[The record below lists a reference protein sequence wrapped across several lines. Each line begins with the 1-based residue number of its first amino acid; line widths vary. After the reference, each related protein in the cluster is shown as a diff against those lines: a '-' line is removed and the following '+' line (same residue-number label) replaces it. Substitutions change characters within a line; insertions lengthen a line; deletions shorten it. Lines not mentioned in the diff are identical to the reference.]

1 MRINGPKVFSVKKGL
16 YEDNKRIADT
26 IRAELR
32 AKNSFLVNIMSS
44 PGSGKTRTLVSTIT
58 SLRDELSIGV
68 IEADVDSDVD
78 ARAVQAAGAR
88 AVQMHTGGLCHLD
101 ATMVK
106 TGLDELNPEGLDL
119 IFLEN
124 IGNLICPVGY
134 DTGAMRNVA
143 ILSVP
148 EGDDKPLKYPKIFAA
163 VDALLISKIDVAPF
177 FDFSLLRLEQSVRQ
191 LNPNIKIFP
200 ISAATG
206 QGMDAWLEWITQ
218 EMKGDSN
225 EEARQQN

>member
-1 MRINGPKVFSVKKGL
+1 LGELKVFPVKKGL
-16 YEDNKRIADT
+16 SEENKRIAES

-32 AKNSFLVNIMSS
+32 AKKVFFINIMSS
-44 PGSGKTRTLVSTIT
+44 PGSGKTRTLVSTIKA
-58 SLRDELSIGV
+58 LREELRIGV

-78 ARAVQAAGAR
+78 AQAVQAAGAK

-106 TGLDELNPEGLDL
+106 TGLDELEPDGLDL
-119 IFLEN
+119 VFLEN

-143 ILSVP
+143 ILSIP

-163 VDALLISKIDVAPF
+163 VDALIISKIDVAPF
-177 FDFSLLRLEQSVRQ
+177 FDFSLLRLEQSVRK
-191 LNPNIKIFP
+191 LNPAIEIFP
-200 ISAATG
+200 VSAVTG
-206 QGMDAWLEWITQ
+206 QGMDAWLNWITR
-218 EMKGDSN
+218 EMKGDCN
-225 EEARQQN
+225 EKTW

>member
-1 MRINGPKVFSVKKGL
+1 MGELKVFPVKKGL
-16 YEDNKRIADT
+16 SEENKRIAES

-32 AKNSFLVNIMSS
+32 AKKVFFINIMSS
-44 PGSGKTRTLVSTIT
+44 PGSGKTRTLVSTIKA
-58 SLRDELSIGV
+58 LREELRIGV

-78 ARAVQAAGAR
+78 AQAVQAAGAK

-106 TGLDELNPEGLDL
+106 TGLDELEPDGLDL
-119 IFLEN
+119 VFLEN

-143 ILSVP
+143 ILSIP

-163 VDALLISKIDVAPF
+163 VDALIISKIDVAPF
-177 FDFSLLRLEQSVRQ
+177 FDFSLLRLEQSVRK
-191 LNPNIKIFP
+191 LNPAIEIFP
-200 ISAATG
+200 VSAVTG
-206 QGMDAWLEWITQ
+206 QGMDAWLNWITR
-218 EMKGDSN
+218 EMKGDCN
-225 EEARQQN
+225 EKTW